1 MQTLCFACLFFP
13 KQLPRVL
20 QWALDAEV
28 RQGAQTN
35 GLHCTRAGPGKV
47 GEEAKANCGSRQSKD
62 TGGLLEELG
71 EVPLGGL
78 VTKQWRDSLLE
89 HLDLTRSY
97 NLPKMSGC
105 QACVVGSHAHP
116 VSAMISGAT

>member
-1 MQTLCFACLFFP
+1 M
-13 KQLPRVL
+13 V

-28 RQGAQTN
+28 SQGAQTN

-47 GEEAKANCGSRQSKD
+47 GKKAKANSGSRQSK
-62 TGGLLEELG
+62 
-71 EVPLGGL
+71 VPLGGTGSGAL
-78 VTKQWRDSLLE
+78 WWFGSKAME

-97 NLPKMSGC
+97 NLPKMSC
-105 QACVVGSHAHP
+105 YQACVVGSYAHP